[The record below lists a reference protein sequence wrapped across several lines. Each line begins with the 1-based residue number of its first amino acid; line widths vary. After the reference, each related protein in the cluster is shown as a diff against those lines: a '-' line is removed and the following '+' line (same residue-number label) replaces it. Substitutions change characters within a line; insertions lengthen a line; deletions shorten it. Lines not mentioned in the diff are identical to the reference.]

1 MVEVLNKNTMQGSI
15 KKFTFNRV
23 PFEAWPAKSKG
34 GGKGGGEKD
43 RLSGVRHGT
52 KDHKLDRTRS
62 NIRKTKGNKNLGGN
76 KKLKGAKSKA
86 GKKPAVGESDSSQWD
101 IRNHF
106 RSLARPEEIWIS
118 PGNSLATINTS
129 S

>member
-1 MVEVLNKNTMQGSI
+1 MEVLNKNTIQGSI
-15 KKFTFNRV
+15 KKFTINRV
-23 PFEAWPAKSKG
+23 PFEAWSAKSKG

-43 RLSGVRHGT
+43 RLSGARHGT
-52 KDHKLDRTRS
+52 KDHKSDRTRS
-62 NIRKTKGNKNLGGN
+62 NIRKTKGIKNLGGN

-86 GKKPAVGESDSSQWD
+86 GKEPAVGESDSSQRD

-106 RSLARPEEIWIS
+106 RSLTRPEEVWIS
-118 PGNSLATINTS
+118 PGNSLTNINTS